1 MDWKRL
7 WRMALTVHRGD
18 GTARRPSLMVM
29 GCYFGRPRLG
39 LSDRLPGRQQHHR
52 AEDRADDADRPQGRP
67 VPADQADQ
75 HAPDERPGQAD
86 SQQLRP
92 VDRLPAG
99 SEQICDPTREH
110 APHEDEQQDHRAA
123 PRRDKAA
130 VSG

>member
-1 MDWKRL
+1 
-7 WRMALTVHRGD
+7 
-18 GTARRPSLMVM
+18 MVM
-29 GCYFGRPRLG
+29 GCYLGRPRLG
-39 LSDRLPGRQQHHR
+39 LRIACQAASSTTAPRIEPMMPTGRR
-52 AEDRADDADRPQGRP
+52 AGPS
-67 VPADQADQ
+67 PADQADQ

-99 SEQICDPTREH
+99 SEQMCDPTREH